1 MSNGI
6 TKIESMELPL
16 PEFPRKPGRMRGD
29 CITAPQ
35 TSEVTYAHY
44 VDRFDQEWRDYVNEV
59 HRVANAEIARLK
71 NELAV
76 VRTDSTATIMSSLE
90 ALKVSN
96 NFGRKA
102 VNDFLEAKKALKE
115 TQDSL
120 REIDA
125 RISGVIAALTP
136 TVNFVR
142 VDKEKEEAG
151 VEGGGS

>member
-1 MSNGI
+1 MSNGT
-6 TKIESMELPL
+6 TKIESVELPL
-16 PEFPRKPGRMRGD
+16 PEFPRKPGRMTGD

-76 VRTDSTATIMSSLE
+76 VRTESTSRVMSSLE

-96 NFGRKA
+96 DFGRKA
-102 VNDFLEAKKALKE
+102 ISDFFEAKHALKD
-115 TQDSL
+115 TQATL
-120 REIDA
+120 REVDA
-125 RISGVIAALTP
+125 KISGVIAALTP
-136 TVNFVR
+136 TVTFVR
-142 VDKEKEEAG
+142 VDAEKEQSG